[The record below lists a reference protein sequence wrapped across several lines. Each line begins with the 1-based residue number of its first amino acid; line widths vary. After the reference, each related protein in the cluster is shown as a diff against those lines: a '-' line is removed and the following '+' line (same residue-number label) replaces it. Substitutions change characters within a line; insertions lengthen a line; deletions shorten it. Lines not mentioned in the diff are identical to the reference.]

1 VKDDKGYVFGV
12 FTPMAP
18 RMDSNFCGAGIS
30 FFFSCRPKYKIYP
43 CSGKNAYYMTG
54 DNSGLA
60 FGSSEG
66 TFGLWL
72 DNDLYRGRST
82 ACDTYNSEML
92 SSSEDFLCVGV
103 EVWTFA

>member
-1 VKDDKGYVFGV
+1 MLSMHRWSRGGESHFLTVKV
-12 FTPMAP
+12 
-18 RMDSNFCGAGIS
+18 S
-30 FFFSCRPKYKIYP
+30 FRR
-43 CSGKNAYYMTG
+43 
-54 DNSGLA
+54 NSGQ
-60 FGSSEG
+60 FSFNRG